1 MNHLQHKFLPISL
14 FESKSSKS
22 FVYGFDYHAF
32 YGMRDAIIS
41 GIPETGDSTEGYLR
55 KKKKKTKTNK
65 KEEDLLNEVSSVSRK
80 R

>member
-1 MNHLQHKFLPISL
+1 
-14 FESKSSKS
+14 
-22 FVYGFDYHAF
+22 
-32 YGMRDAIIS
+32 MRDAIIS

-55 KKKKKTKTNK
+55 KKKKKTKTNR